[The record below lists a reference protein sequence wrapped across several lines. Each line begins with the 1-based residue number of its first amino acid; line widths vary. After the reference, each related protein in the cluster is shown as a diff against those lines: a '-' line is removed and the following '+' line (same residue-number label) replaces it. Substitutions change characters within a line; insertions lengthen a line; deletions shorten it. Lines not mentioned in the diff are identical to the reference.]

1 MLWECEPDQT
11 TRARYRKTASRLV
24 SELKR
29 NGIEYIVESD
39 RGARRVVPECLE
51 CDYYDYRDGLRAPS
65 GVLLPEY
72 SWSEFI
78 LID

>member
-51 CDYYDYRDGLRAPS
+51 CDYYDYRDVLRAPS
-65 GVLLPEY
+65 GVLLPGIRGQ
-72 SWSEFI
+72 SSF
-78 LID
+78 